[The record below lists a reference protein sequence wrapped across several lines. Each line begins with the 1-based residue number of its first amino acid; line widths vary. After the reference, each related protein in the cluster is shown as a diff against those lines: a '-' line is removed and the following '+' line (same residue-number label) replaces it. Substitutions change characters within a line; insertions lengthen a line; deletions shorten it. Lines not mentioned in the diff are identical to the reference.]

1 MPGPSL
7 RLIQDKLVNA
17 DGSAA
22 SGTLQISWQPNVSPD
37 GFAVAGGIQ
46 TIPLA
51 RGSFSVN
58 LAPGSYQ
65 VKYVLQNGSQRK
77 ETWVVPRSSGP
88 FRIAQVRQ

>member
-17 DGSAA
+17 DGSAVSA
-22 SGTLQISWQPNVSPD
+22 TLQISWQPSVSTD
-37 GFAVAGGIQ
+37 GFAVAGGAQAIQ
-46 TIPLA
+46 LTK
-51 RGSFSVN
+51 GSFSIN

-65 VKYVLQNGSQRK
+65 VKYILQNGSQRQ
-77 ETWVVPRSSGP
+77 EAWIVPSSAGP

>member
-17 DGSAA
+17 DGSAV
-22 SGTLQISWQPNVSPD
+22 SGTLQISWQPNISTD
-37 GFAVAGGIQ
+37 GFAVAGGKQAIR
-46 TIPLA
+46 LA

-65 VKYVLQNGSQRK
+65 VTYILQNGSQRK
-77 ETWVVPRSSGP
+77 EIWVVPGSSGP
-88 FRIAQVRQ
+88 FQIAQVRQ